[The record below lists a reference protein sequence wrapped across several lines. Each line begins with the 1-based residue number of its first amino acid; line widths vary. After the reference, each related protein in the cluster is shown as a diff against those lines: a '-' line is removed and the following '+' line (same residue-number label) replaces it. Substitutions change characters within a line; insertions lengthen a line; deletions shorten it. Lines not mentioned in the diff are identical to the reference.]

1 MHFYKYIYE
10 LDFTSVELSKC
21 NNNIASVEPINQE
34 QRVLGNATF
43 EPSRSVF
50 NLTYVFNSWLA
61 SGRSRTKCFPAEGG
75 GFQVRFSCPVMLHG
89 EYGGEEG
96 KPVSTD
102 ENLLYEH
109 DHVFDACKQQGLIA
123 SI

>member
-50 NLTYVFNSWLA
+50 NLTYSA
-61 SGRSRTKCFPAEGG
+61 PE
-75 GFQVRFSCPVMLHG
+75 QVSQ
-89 EYGGEEG
+89 
-96 KPVSTD
+96 
-102 ENLLYEH
+102 LL
-109 DHVFDACKQQGLIA
+109 KILIESFLSFKTVCCA
-123 SI
+123 HHLLF